1 MSMACKCDKEY
12 RDSKCDTH
20 GDNPKPVQKVNKTV
34 TKIDKV

>member
-1 MSMACKCDKEY
+1 MTNCKCDKEY
-12 RDSKCDTH
+12 RDKSCNDH